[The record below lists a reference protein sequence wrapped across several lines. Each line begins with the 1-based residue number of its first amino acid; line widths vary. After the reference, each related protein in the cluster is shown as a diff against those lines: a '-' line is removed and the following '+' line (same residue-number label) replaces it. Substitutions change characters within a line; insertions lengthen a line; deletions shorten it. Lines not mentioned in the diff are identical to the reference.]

1 MLSGAWLKIRHH
13 FKNATTREYEV
24 GVQRDFVQ
32 HNIHRCLDFMRIV
45 AMSLCMF
52 SLYQLY
58 WGYNRIY
65 NQYIMRS
72 CWENDQPQI
81 IWFSPQVVKI
91 KKTKLEIQWGNS
103 IVLIHQKWR
112 YSIVRE
118 IQRISAFRNPC
129 VNQ

>member
-91 KKTKLEIQWGNS
+91 KNKIGNS
-103 IVLIHQKWR
+103 MGKLHRFNPSEVEVLHCQ
-112 YSIVRE
+112 
-118 IQRISAFRNPC
+118 RNPKDFC
-129 VNQ
+129 IQKSMC